1 MRWSGETSTQGHLVT
16 SDNLLQQIEMPKSF
30 TRGIIE
36 DEEEEED
43 EEDFMLPKTGGKDHA
58 CPGAVLAEGLGPGAV
73 AM

>member
-1 MRWSGETSTQGHLVT
+1 
-16 SDNLLQQIEMPKSF
+16 MPKSF